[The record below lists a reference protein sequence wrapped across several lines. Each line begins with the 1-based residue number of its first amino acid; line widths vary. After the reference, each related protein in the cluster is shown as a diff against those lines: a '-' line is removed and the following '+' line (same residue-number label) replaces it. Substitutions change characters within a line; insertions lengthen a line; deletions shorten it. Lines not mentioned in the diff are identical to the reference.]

1 MATTTELSLF
11 KLCVEDHKL
20 SSPEDFNMQ
29 AIQDPSGDDLT
40 AQ

>member
-11 KLCVEDHKL
+11 KLCVEDNKV
-20 SSPEDFNMQ
+20 SNPEEFNMQ
-29 AIQDPSGDDLT
+29 AIPDPSGDDLT